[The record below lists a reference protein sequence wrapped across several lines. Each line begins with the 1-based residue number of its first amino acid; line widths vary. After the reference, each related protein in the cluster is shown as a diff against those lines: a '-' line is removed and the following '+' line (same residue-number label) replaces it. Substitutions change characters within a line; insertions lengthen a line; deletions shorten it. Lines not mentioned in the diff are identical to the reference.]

1 MKGLR
6 LAEASDGAAQ
16 GARSGHTGVAGDAGS
31 HTAEVLFE
39 LESGHSEASLG
50 KL

>member
-1 MKGLR
+1 MKGPR

-39 LESGHSEASLG
+39 LESEASLG